1 MTKFLV
7 HNSDKLALKGVDL
20 SELLAG
26 SAYEVLKVGKH
37 SVLLLNDS
45 PYKEDGDP
53 DRIWVRKENGEFLKE
68 EKGMEE
74 LLKNLQEELSKQ
86 FSTFTVTQFMAF
98 VKTQP
103 NILTKLELDVH
114 AGILHCVEV
123 IKEAQQIMPRILK

>member
-1 MTKFLV
+1 MAKFLV
-7 HNSDKLALKGVDL
+7 HNSDKLALRGVDL

-26 SAYEVLKVGKH
+26 CACEVLQVGKH

-74 LLKNLQEELSKQ
+74 LLKNLEEKLTEQ
-86 FSTFTVTQFMAF
+86 FSPFVVMMFLGF

-103 NILTKLELDVH
+103 NILRKLELDFD
-114 AGILHCVEV
+114 AGVLHCVEV
-123 IKEAQQIMPRILK
+123 IKEAQQISPRIIV